1 MKKVLS
7 FLTPIALADLSSQLS
22 DDLLNFGQFTDEDI
36 AEVLLEMNGD
46 QTESEFGEVDLEQ

>member
-46 QTESEFGEVDLEQ
+46 QTESEFGEVDLE

>member
-46 QTESEFGEVDLEQ
+46 